1 MHLIDGT
8 LVLSATDLTGF
19 LACEHLTELDRAVAE
34 GRIPAAVR
42 DDDPELE
49 LLRRRGDA
57 HEQGH
62 LESLRAE
69 GRTVVEI
76 PRGTSTLEGLYEWE
90 ALTVAAMRAGAGVIF
105 QAAFFDGRWHG
116 RADFLLRVE
125 EPSDLGSWSYEVAD
139 TKLAR
144 SLKAAALLQTAEYSL
159 QVERIQ
165 GRAPRHLHIVL
176 GDGRTERC
184 AVADVVAYH
193 RAARRRL
200 EEVVDGSPRATY
212 PERVEHCRVCRWA
225 DGCAERRRVDD
236 HLSFVAGM
244 RRDQIRRLEAAG
256 VRTLQSL
263 AVTLP
268 VVPGMSEDALGNLH
282 AQAALQLRQRADG
295 VMRHELRPPGDGAH
309 GLAALPEP
317 SPGDLFFDMEGDPW
331 ACDTGLEYLFGITE
345 VVDGAPRYHAFWG
358 HDREG
363 ERRAFEQLVD
373 LVVARLQ
380 RDPSLHV
387 YHYAAY
393 ELSALRRL
401 AGQHAT
407 REDEVDRL
415 LRGGVLVDLYRVV
428 RQGVRVS
435 AESYGLKSLEPL
447 FMPRRHG
454 AITDGGSSI
463 VEYERWLENRDPAIL
478 DAIAEYNAADCES
491 TWRLRGWLE
500 ERRAELEA
508 QTGAPPPRP
517 EPADG
522 APSEEVARESEEARE
537 LAGRLLARRSGG
549 PEADAATR
557 LLAGLLDW
565 HRRED
570 RPAWWAYY
578 ARLAMADDQL
588 HEDPDSIAGLTFD
601 GVAGTLGSS
610 ELHRYRFDPAQEFTI
625 RVGDRPVDP
634 ATRRSPGEVAEI
646 DGERGVLVL
655 RRWPSARA
663 QPHPRALVSGGPIPT
678 TALRRALRRTGE
690 WVALH
695 GIDAPGPHR
704 AARDL
709 LLRRPPRVAGHRDGD
724 PLRRGGETPVDAG
737 RRLALDLDAGCL
749 PVQGPPGS
757 GKTYTAARM
766 ILDLLRQGR
775 SVGITAMSH
784 RAIGNLLDEVC
795 RHAEQSGVE
804 ITAVQKADEHQR
816 CASDVVRCAGSVAE
830 VVAALAEGPAVVA
843 GTAWLFCH
851 ETMEGAVDTLVVD
864 EAGQVSLA
872 NVVATAGAARNL
884 VLCGDPQQLRQP
896 VQGTHPEGADRSALE
911 HLLAGERTVADGR
924 GLFLD
929 STWRMHPDVCAFV
942 SEAFYDGRLS
952 GRAECARQAVT
963 APPPFDGAG
972 VRYLPVVH
980 EGNRVTSPEE
990 VAAVRDV
997 VDLLLREGRWTDR
1010 RGHRR
1015 PITLDDILVVAPYNA
1030 HVNRLQDALPPGARV
1045 GTVDRFQGQEAP
1057 VVIYTMATSSGDDQR
1072 RSMDFLYSLNRLNVA
1087 ISRAQ
1092 AMAVLVC
1099 SPALLGVHCRTADQ
1113 LTLANAL
1120 CRLVEMAGDGDA
1132 LPSFGWIPVP
1142 ARA

>member
-49 LLRRRGDA
+49 LLRRRGEA
-57 HEQGH
+57 HERGH
-62 LESLRAE
+62 LDSLRAE

-76 PRGTSTLEGLYEWE
+76 PRGRSTLDGLHEWE
-90 ALTVAAMRAGAGVIF
+90 ALTVAAMREGAGVIV

-125 EPSDLGSWSYEVAD
+125 EPSDLGPWSYEVAD

-159 QVERIQ
+159 HVERIQ

-225 DGCAERRRVDD
+225 EGCAERRRGDD
-236 HLSFVAGM
+236 HLSLVAGM
-244 RRDQIRRLEAAG
+244 RRDQARRLEAAG
-256 VRTLQSL
+256 VRTLEGL
-263 AVTLP
+263 AATLP
-268 VVPGMSEDALGNLH
+268 VVPRMPDDAVRTLH
-282 AQAALQLRQRADG
+282 AQAALQLRQRADR
-295 VMRHELRPPGDGAH
+295 VMRCELRLPGDGPH

-331 ACDTGLEYLFGITE
+331 AAGTGIEYLFGITE
-345 VVDGAPRYHAFWG
+345 VVAGEPRYHPFWG
-358 HDREG
+358 HDRDG

-373 LVVARLQ
+373 LVVERLD

-393 ELSALRRL
+393 ELDALRRL
-401 AGQHAT
+401 ASQHAT

-415 LRGGVLVDLYRVV
+415 LRGGVLIDLYRVV

-447 FMPRRHG
+447 FMPGRQG
-454 AITDGGSSI
+454 AITDGASSI

-508 QTGAPPPRP
+508 GTGAQLPRP
-517 EPADG
+517 EPGDG
-522 APSEEVARESEEARE
+522 APSEEVARDGEEVRE
-537 LAGRLLARRSGG
+537 LAGRLLARASAG
-549 PEADAATR
+549 PEEEEAATR

-578 ARLAMADDQL
+578 ARLAMTGDQL
-588 HEDPDSIAGLTFD
+588 WEDPESIAGLTFD
-601 GVAGTLGSS
+601 GVAGTARGS
-610 ELHRYRFDPAQEFTI
+610 EHHRYRFDPAQELTI

-634 ATRRSPGEVAEI
+634 ATGRSPGDVVEL
-646 DGERGVLVL
+646 DGELGVLIL
-655 RRWPSARA
+655 RRGPRSRE
-663 QPHPRALVSGGPIPT
+663 QPHPRALVGGGPIGSTP
-678 TALRRALRRTGE
+678 LRRALRRTGE
-690 WVALH
+690 WVAHH
-695 GIDAPGPHR
+695 GIDTPGPHR
-704 AARDL
+704 AIRDL
-709 LLRRPPRVAGHRDGD
+709 LLRRRPRVAGHRDGD
-724 PLRRGGETPVDAG
+724 PLRRPGETPVDAG
-737 RRLALDLDAGCL
+737 RRLALHLDAGCL
-749 PVQGPPGS
+749 PLQGPPGS
-757 GKTYTAARM
+757 GKTYTAARV

-775 SVGITAMSH
+775 SVGVTAMSH

-795 RHAEQSGVE
+795 RHAAESGVE
-804 ITAVQKADEHQR
+804 ITALQKADQHQR
-816 CASDVVRCAGSVAE
+816 CASDMVRCVGSVAD
-830 VVAALAEGPAVVA
+830 VVAALAAGPAVVA
-843 GTAWLFCH
+843 GTAWLFCD
-851 ETMEGAVDTLVVD
+851 ERMEGAVDTLVVD

-896 VQGTHPEGADRSALE
+896 IRGTHPDGADRSALE
-911 HLLAGERTVADGR
+911 HLLGGERTVADDR

-929 STWRMHPDVCAFV
+929 TTWRMHPAVCAFV

-952 GRAECARQAVT
+952 GRAECARQAVG
-963 APPPFDGAG
+963 APPPFAGAG
-972 VRYLPVVH
+972 VRYVPVVH

-990 VAAVRDV
+990 VAAVRDA
-997 VDLLLREGRWTDR
+997 VDVLVGSGRWTDR
-1010 RGHRR
+1010 QGRER
-1015 PITLDDILVVAPYNA
+1015 PIVLDDILVVAPYNA
-1030 HVNRLQDALPPGARV
+1030 HVNRLRDALPIGARV

-1057 VVIYTMATSSGDDQR
+1057 IVVYTMATSSGDDQR

-1092 AMAVLVC
+1092 GMAVLVC
-1099 SPALLGVHCRTADQ
+1099 SPALLGVHCRNADQ
-1113 LTLANAL
+1113 LILANAL
-1120 CRLVEMAGDGDA
+1120 CRLVEMAGG
-1132 LPSFGWIPVP
+1132 G
-1142 ARA
+1142 